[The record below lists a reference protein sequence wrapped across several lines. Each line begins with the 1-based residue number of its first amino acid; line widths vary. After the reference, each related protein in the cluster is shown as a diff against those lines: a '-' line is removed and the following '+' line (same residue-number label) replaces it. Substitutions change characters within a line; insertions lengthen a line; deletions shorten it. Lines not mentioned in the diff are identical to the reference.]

1 MLLPRQ
7 EDPPP
12 FIVISSQLLRLRIRI
27 KSTKDGVFFQIERKI
42 SISYNIETE
51 DFSIQIIN
59 LLFCSL
65 LPSQM
70 KKLWDEETKQI

>member
-27 KSTKDGVFFQIERKI
+27 KSTKDGIFFQIERKI

-51 DFSIQIIN
+51 DFSIQIII
-59 LLFCSL
+59 LLF
-65 LPSQM
+65 PSPASN
-70 KKLWDEETKQI
+70 EEIMG

>member
-27 KSTKDGVFFQIERKI
+27 KSTKDGIFFQIERKI

-51 DFSIQIIN
+51 DFSIQIIIII
-59 LLFCSL
+59 LFPPPASN
-65 LPSQM
+65 
-70 KKLWDEETKQI
+70 EEIMG